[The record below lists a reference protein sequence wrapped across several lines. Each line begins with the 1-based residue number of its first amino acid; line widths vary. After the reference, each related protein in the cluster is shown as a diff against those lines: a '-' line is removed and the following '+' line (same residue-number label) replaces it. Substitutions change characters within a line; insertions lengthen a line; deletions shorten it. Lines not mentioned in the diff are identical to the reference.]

1 MRMGGRG
8 REGLW
13 LKEGPITTQNKTTQ
27 LTTTPSL
34 HLHLYKNI
42 LIRLRM
48 DLKSVIFSTFLS
60 FLSFPSPVGFSA
72 VVVML

>member
-13 LKEGPITTQNKTTQ
+13 LKEGTITTQNKTTQ

-34 HLHLYKNI
+34 DLHLHKKIY
-42 LIRLRM
+42 
-48 DLKSVIFSTFLS
+48 
-60 FLSFPSPVGFSA
+60 
-72 VVVML
+72 